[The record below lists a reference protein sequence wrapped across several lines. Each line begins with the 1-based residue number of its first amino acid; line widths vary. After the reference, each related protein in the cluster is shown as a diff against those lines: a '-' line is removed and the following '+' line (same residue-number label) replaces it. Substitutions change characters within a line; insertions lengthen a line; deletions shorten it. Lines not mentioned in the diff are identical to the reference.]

1 MSHIDMRAAKGRLEG
16 GNFAHIFY
24 METVAE
30 EEFLKFHATGILV
43 RSIQSTVGVRVDCQ
57 NESG

>member
-1 MSHIDMRAAKGRLEG
+1 MRAAKGRLEC

-24 METVAE
+24 METVAK
-30 EEFLKFHATGILV
+30 EEFLKFHAAGILV
-43 RSIQSTVGVRVDCQ
+43 RSIQSTVGVGVDCQ